1 MYGLQNRGRTA
12 DGQIMARTFGKL
24 LLIPILLLGCA
35 QDDFGSQPTSSA
47 ANSLASAATEAA
59 SEPTTQATTMS
70 DGSYAETNAASPE
83 VTSSSLAVPVLMNAN
98 ADLERVDLEAYLDQR
113 GVMASVK
120 ECALKYARGPGLES
134 INRWMLAT
142 RTMPGSSSI
151 EALIVASTSKG
162 VLICDRTAEIMKM
175 LPDLPEADVPITEA
189 RCVLNRSFDWLATRP
204 DESFILDPWA
214 FDDQPA
220 HDELQAK
227 VASCGL
233 SRDYVDYLLN
243 PAGNPI
249 ANEAGEIVIPIRQ

>member
-1 MYGLQNRGRTA
+1 
-12 DGQIMARTFGKL
+12 MASTFGKL
-24 LLIPILLLGCA
+24 LLLPILLLGCA
-35 QDDFGSQPTSSA
+35 RDDFGSRPTPRE
-47 ANSLASAATEAA
+47 ANSLASAATEGA
-59 SEPTTQATTMS
+59 SEPITQATTMS
-70 DGSYAETNAASPE
+70 ESSFAETTAANLG
-83 VTSSSLAVPVLMNAN
+83 VTVSSHAVPVLMNAN
-98 ADLERVDLEAYLDQR
+98 ADLERINLEAFLDQS
-113 GVMASVK
+113 GVSASVR
-120 ECALKYARGPGLES
+120 ECALKYVRGPGRES

-162 VLICDRTAEIMKM
+162 VLICNRRAEIIKM
-175 LPDLPEADVPITEA
+175 MPDLPEVDPPIDEA
-189 RCVLNRSFDWLATRP
+189 RCVLDRSFDWLATRP

-249 ANEAGEIVIPIRQ
+249 ANESGEIVIPIRR